1 MANNKEA
8 MRIAIAKYQED
19 IKIAPG
25 EPPDLRALRS
35 LRRVYGDALIS
46 RSKSYAAV
54 HTFAGT
60 EVKLPQ

>member
-8 MRIAIAKYQED
+8 MRIAIAKYQEE

-25 EPPDLRALRS
+25 EPADLRAPRS

-46 RSKSYAAV
+46 QSNSYGAV
-54 HTFAGT
+54 HTFPST